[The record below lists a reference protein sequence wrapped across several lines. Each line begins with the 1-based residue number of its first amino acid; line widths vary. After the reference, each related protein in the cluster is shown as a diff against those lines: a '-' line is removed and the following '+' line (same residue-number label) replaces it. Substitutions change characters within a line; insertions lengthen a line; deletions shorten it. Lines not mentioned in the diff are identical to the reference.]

1 MTDKPDDEP
10 GRPASAATTSP
21 AAPIS
26 DEASRITVKGR
37 QHVASNTVFDIY
49 FDHIAEPPDREVLQ
63 FLVVAPKNR
72 VGTGV
77 TGVCVLPV
85 VDDRLALV
93 RCYRHP
99 ISDVSWEGPKGFID
113 EGELIEQAAVRE
125 LAEETGLSCR
135 AEDLVS
141 FGVVAPEPG
150 LLDGRVALF
159 LALGCTGELRL
170 DNLEIGLTSV
180 GLFEAAEVE
189 AMIEAGAVQDAT
201 TLVLYYKYKD
211 FLRCSG

>member
-1 MTDKPDDEP
+1 MTDQRDSKP
-10 GRPASAATTSP
+10 GRSALSARTTEPETGETPSV
-21 AAPIS
+21 
-26 DEASRITVKGR
+26 TVKAR

-49 FDHIAEPPDREVLQ
+49 FDHLVEPPDREVLQ

-77 TGVCVLPV
+77 TGVSVLPV
-85 VDDRLALV
+85 VDGQLALV

-99 ISDVSWEGPKGFID
+99 ISGVSWEGPTGFID
-113 EGELIEQAAVRE
+113 AGELPEQAALRE

-135 AEDLVS
+135 AENLVS

-150 LLDGRVALF
+150 LLDGRAALF
-159 LALGCTGELRL
+159 LALDCKGELRL

-180 GLFEAAEVE
+180 GLFEPAEVE
-189 AMIEAGAVQDAT
+189 AMIEGGAIQDAT
-201 TLVLYYKYKD
+201 TLVLYYRYKE
-211 FLRCSG
+211 FLRRGG